1 MSTAK
6 PEILETL
13 SSPYNDVVVRRR
25 KKRIDFDVA
34 GATFATWHPKKM
46 LTGYSWDAITTACM
60 MMAEEPRS
68 ILLLGLAGGTV
79 VRQLRALLP
88 DTCISAVEIDEAVVD
103 LGRRHMELDQLQC
116 NVIIDD
122 AYEYLRTT
130 DRSFDIVVDDVYRSG
145 VDDVERP
152 YQKIHDL
159 VARMSRRI
167 HRNGLVIA
175 NFVTGDDH
183 QRLYEQAE
191 AVFLSRFEAC
201 AKVIPPLGYNTIL
214 VGGTTFQQS
223 KSVRNFRTQFA
234 EKLDRKH
241 WSKVFIERLS

>member
-116 NVIIDD
+116 NVISDD

-130 DRSFDIVVDDVYRSG
+130 DRSFDIVGDDVYRSG

-175 NFVTGDDH
+175 NFVPGDDH
-183 QRLYEQAE
+183 QRRFPSICVYKYPIFSSLWRKSDPPSGIQHHPGRRHHLPAIQIRAELPDPICRKIGSKALEQS
-191 AVFLSRFEAC
+191 F
-201 AKVIPPLGYNTIL
+201 
-214 VGGTTFQQS
+214 
-223 KSVRNFRTQFA
+223 
-234 EKLDRKH
+234 H
-241 WSKVFIERLS
+241 